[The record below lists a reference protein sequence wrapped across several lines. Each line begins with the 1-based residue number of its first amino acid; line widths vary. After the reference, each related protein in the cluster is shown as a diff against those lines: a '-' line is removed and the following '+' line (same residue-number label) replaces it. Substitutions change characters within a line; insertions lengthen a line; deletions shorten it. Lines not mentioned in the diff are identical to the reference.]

1 MRIWKRELHVCFI
14 HLSNSF
20 ISKQNMEWRERE
32 SEREKQNMI
41 MCKHLL
47 NQLIFEFLFCV
58 YMLGSVLFPSLH
70 PLLYC
75 CTPAVFRAGEQG
87 RFWYAVLGGSLEVR
101 YHTTDTETKVRIVNT
116 PFPVFYLFNF
126 FPVAHKIQNLH
137 LNLCACFYGV
147 KKIV

>member
-1 MRIWKRELHVCFI
+1 
-14 HLSNSF
+14 
-20 ISKQNMEWRERE
+20 MERARER
-32 SEREKQNMI
+32 EREKQNMI

-126 FPVAHKIQNLH
+126 FSRCTQNTKFTSQFVCVFLWSQKDRINQI
-137 LNLCACFYGV
+137 L
-147 KKIV
+147 